1 MKRTEVEPYFGAAVV
16 MTVSI
21 PNLDDALYIGRL
33 VPFAGG
39 SRMARGRES
48 ASRSTQP
55 EPRVVL
61 QPLETVPAPYRE
73 RAENGL
79 ALCPLSAITSIE
91 RLN

>member
-1 MKRTEVEPYFGAAVV
+1 MKRAEVEPYFGSTVV

-33 VPFAGG
+33 VPFEGG
-39 SRMARGRES
+39 SRMSRGRQG
-48 ASRSTQP
+48 ASRATQP

-61 QPLETVPAPYRE
+61 QPLETVPAQYRQ

-79 ALCPLSAITSIE
+79 ALCPLSAIASIE
-91 RLN
+91 RVD